1 MKADHT
7 PTLVVR
13 GLHAGYGGH
22 DIIADLTLP
31 PLQPGRL
38 VALVGPNSAGKSTLL
53 RAMAHLIRMR
63 GEVALGER
71 DLTRIS
77 PAARAR
83 LVGFMP
89 QALPLDVS
97 LSVLETVIATLRVAQ
112 AGEGAGSHAEQAL
125 DVLTRLG
132 VPYLASLP
140 LDRLSGG
147 QKQVASLAQA
157 IACAPPV
164 LLLDEPTSALDLSR
178 QYFIMRSIKDYAAG
192 GRIVVAVLHDLALA
206 AQWADDLI
214 VMRQGKLHGAGPP
227 DEILTPR
234 MLADVYDVEARV
246 EHCSQG
252 RLQIMVDGVVERS
265 SRSDIPPTHQH
276 QKANP

>member
-1 MKADHT
+1 MKTDHT
-7 PTLVVR
+7 PALVVR

-22 DIIADLTLP
+22 DIITDLTLP

-63 GEVALGER
+63 GQVALGEC
-71 DLTRIS
+71 DLTHIS
-77 PAARAR
+77 AAARAR

-112 AGEGAGSHAEQAL
+112 AGEATSSHAERAL
-125 DVLTRLG
+125 DVLTGLG

-164 LLLDEPTSALDLSR
+164 LLLDEPTSALDPSR
-178 QYFIMRSIKDYAAG
+178 QYFIMRSIKNYAAG

-214 VMRQGKLHGAGPP
+214 VMRQGRLHGAGPP
-227 DEILTPR
+227 DEILTQR
-234 MLADVYDVEARV
+234 MLADVYDVAARV
-246 EHCSQG
+246 ERCSQG

-265 SRSDIPPTHQH
+265 SSGSVPAHQH
-276 QKANP
+276 QKAIP